1 MYELIMTGVAS
12 RLGDAG
18 EYEKSTEISEKVMK
32 ECLLARRLGTLDGC
46 LYNRL
51 WNQIYAAKKGTPA
64 IPGISIDRELQKCI
78 QLARFCKET
87 FYEAFYIQQ
96 ATELIH
102 P

>member
-18 EYEKSTEISEKVMK
+18 EYEKSTEISEKVME
-32 ECLLARRLGTLDGC
+32 ECLLAHRMGMLHDC
-46 LYNRL
+46 LYNKL
-51 WNQIYAAKKGTPA
+51 WNQIEAAKKGTSAVPA
-64 IPGISIDRELQKCI
+64 IPIDRELQKCI